1 MIKLLCLFP
10 ILCASISIAT
20 HSSVSPTVSVN
31 AQPRKYIKQILTST
45 ATVGKTTKNI
55 DTTPIEN
62 LNKLYLINKT
72 DILLNI
78 SDLPNNTNVLPNKT
92 IVLPNNTNVLPDKI
106 THHKEN
112 KPIKKQSYLV
122 TILKICIFVFVILI
136 IINLYYKLKKIK
148 KPMKNQYLPLNVVD
162 SRPVIHV
169 SRTEFNPYNRDNE
182 QCYKRLSGNNS
193 PV

>member
-55 DTTPIEN
+55 DTIPIEN
-62 LNKLYLINKT
+62 LNKLYLKNKT

-78 SDLPNNTNVLPNKT
+78 SDLPNNTNVLPN
-92 IVLPNNTNVLPDKI
+92 NTNVSPDKI

-136 IINLYYKLKKIK
+136 IINLYYKFKKIK

-162 SRPVIHV
+162 SRPIIHV

-182 QCYKRLSGNNS
+182 QCYRRLSGNNS